1 MRGFILSIL
10 CVVFSFASQNPKIIY
25 LRLIT
30 PFDEQREFYVGEKIE
45 LKYSLLLFSG
55 ASLLDVEFIPSKNPA
70 LAQGIDILN
79 PASNWEKQEDDSY
92 ENTFIYK
99 IKSENFFLPT
109 LKVLAISQDGSYVD
123 SDLVKGRRL
132 EAIPLAMD
140 GYSGVVAKNLKVLN
154 VRAKK
159 YDEWSN
165 IATFTLE
172 VQGGNLEDFKLE
184 DVEKQGFYGELLLGE
199 DGKVSGTYYA
209 VFPSNLR
216 EIKFNFFNLQT
227 LRYEERSL
235 PIVILDDRVSTQTD
249 LEPKNNFLIF
259 SNILFAFL
267 IFALCVAGFYLRKK
281 KPWNWLLFGL
291 GVVLFVVLAY
301 RLFVLKEVVLKLNSV
316 ITILPTQNSTPMQ
329 VITAPVV
336 VEVIGEHNEFYKI
349 KFDDS
354 KIGWVKKHDCQ

>member
-1 MRGFILSIL
+1 MRGFILFIL
-10 CVVFSFASQNPKIIY
+10 CVVALASQNPKIVY
-25 LRLIT
+25 LRLLT
-30 PFDEQREFYVGEKIE
+30 SFDDQKEFYVGEKIA

-55 ASLLDVEFIPSKNPA
+55 ASLLDVEFIPSKNPT
-70 LAQGIDILN
+70 LAQGVEILN

-92 ENTFIYK
+92 ENVFIYK
-99 IKSENFFLPT
+99 IKSENFALPS

-123 SDLVKGRRL
+123 SDLVKGKRF
-132 EAIPLAMD
+132 EAIPLAME
-140 GYSGVVAKNLKVLN
+140 GYSGVVAKALKVSE

-165 IATFTLE
+165 IVTFNLE
-172 VQGGNLEDFKLE
+172 AQGGNLEDFKLE
-184 DVEKQGFYGELLLGE
+184 DMDKQGFYGDLLTGE
-199 DGKVSGTYYA
+199 HGEVRGTYYA

-216 EIKFNFFNLQT
+216 EIKFNFFNLET
-227 LRYEERSL
+227 LHYEEKIL

-259 SNILFAFL
+259 SNILFAL
-267 IFALCVAGFYLRKK
+267 LVLSLWIAGIYFRKK
-281 KPWNWLLFGL
+281 KFWRWLFLILGLILFAIL
-291 GVVLFVVLAY
+291 IY
-301 RLFVLKEVVLKLNSV
+301 RLFALKEVVLKTHSI

-329 VITAPVV
+329 MITAPVV